1 MYSSGPSDDE
11 LEALGFTRDDVD
23 DSEQEVFPEN
33 WLPFTIFIDLVRQ
46 WRVGMGGPTGLDYSA
61 LPFVFDLHE
70 VKKKKRRE
78 VFEALRVMEDEAL
91 RVMAESS
98 SNTK

>member
-11 LEALGFTRDDVD
+11 LEALGFTREDVTD
-23 DSEQEVFPEN
+23 DSILEIYPEN
-33 WLPFTIFIDLVRQ
+33 WVPFQIFIDLVRQ
-46 WRVGMGGPTGLDYSA
+46 WRIGMGGPTGLDYSA

-98 SNTK
+98 KTK